1 LGIAVWERRDLWS
14 AKIFFK
20 YRTVMAENGFFSH
33 RISMEGGDSMIINH
47 NISAVFTNR
56 ILARTERELSK
67 SIEKLASGIRINKA
81 GDDASG
87 LAVSETLRSQIRG
100 LEQAQKNALNSIS
113 FIQTAEGSLQSVHS
127 ILHRMRELA
136 VQSANAIYS
145 EEDRSLIQVEV
156 SQLIEEIDRIGGTTE
171 FNKFK
176 ILDGSNPDFQF
187 QVGPNPGQS
196 ITVVMKTMTAEAIGV
211 SGLTMSTI
219 DTANEALGRI
229 DQAVGSVSKMR
240 ASYGA
245 VQNRLE
251 YVVSNLAVASENLQA
266 AESRIRDTEMASEI
280 VNFMRLRILKDSGVA
295 MLMQANLK
303 LELVVRLLG

>member
-1 LGIAVWERRDLWS
+1 
-14 AKIFFK
+14 
-20 YRTVMAENGFFSH
+20 
-33 RISMEGGDSMIINH
+33 MEGGDSMIINH

-156 SQLIEEIDRIGGTTE
+156 SQLIEEIDRIAGTTE

-176 ILDGSNPDFQF
+176 ILDGSNLDFQF

-303 LELVVRLLG
+303 PESVVRLLG

>member
-1 LGIAVWERRDLWS
+1 
-14 AKIFFK
+14 
-20 YRTVMAENGFFSH
+20 
-33 RISMEGGDSMIINH
+33 MEGGDSMIINH

-56 ILARTERELSK
+56 ILAQTERELSK

-100 LEQAQKNALNSIS
+100 LEQAQRNALNSIS

-145 EEDRSLIQVEV
+145 EEDRGLIQVEV
-156 SQLIEEIDRIGGTTE
+156 SQLIEEIDRIAETTE

-176 ILDGSNPDFQF
+176 MLDGSNREFQF
-187 QVGPNPGQS
+187 QVGPNPGQN
-196 ITVVMKTMTAEAIGV
+196 ITVVMKTMSAGAIGV

-219 DTANEALGRI
+219 ETANNALNRI

-303 LELVVRLLG
+303 PESVLRLLG